1 MQYQKSIMHDFT
13 QNKGLDLFDPEEF
26 ERELSESSGT
36 SSSFSSEES
45 EKEDVSF
52 QSMSVLHVPNNL

>member
-1 MQYQKSIMHDFT
+1 MHDFT

-26 ERELSESSGT
+26 ERELLESSGT

-45 EKEDVSF
+45 EKEDESY
-52 QSMSVLHVPNNL
+52 QSMSVMHVPNNL